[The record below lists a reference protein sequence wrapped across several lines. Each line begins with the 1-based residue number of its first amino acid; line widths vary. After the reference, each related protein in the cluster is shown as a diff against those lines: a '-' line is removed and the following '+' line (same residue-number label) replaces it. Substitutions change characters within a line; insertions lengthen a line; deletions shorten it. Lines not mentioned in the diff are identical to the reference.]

1 MAISKVLNMY
11 NKWNT
16 YTKSDNYAKQNQP
29 SSYTQERA
37 TDHEESAISYSAN
50 DEDLKSINIVD
61 QYLRDIRKVPLLTK
75 EEELYYAR
83 QAKQGHEFARKKMVE
98 SNLRLVVKIAR
109 RYLRSDVQ
117 LLDLIE
123 EGNLGLMHAVE
134 KFDPEKGFRFTTYSA
149 WWIQQNIE
157 RAIMNQSRT
166 VRIPVHVVKKM
177 NAFYRIRR
185 DLAKTL
191 DHEPTIL
198 ELAEASSQ
206 PQKNIEHLLTLS
218 EKALSI
224 DTSGIDGNENT
235 ALCNIQAK
243 RSEDPSYIYSMLNIS
258 DHISVWLDKLSPKH
272 KNVLICR
279 FGLLGTEPKTLD
291 QTGFEVGV
299 TRERVRQIQTEAL
312 KQLKSLIESD
322 GESKVNLLS
331 Q

>member
-1 MAISKVLNMY
+1 MY

-16 YTKSDNYAKQNQP
+16 YTKSANYTEQKK
-29 SSYTQERA
+29 SSACHEDKALDKTKSA
-37 TDHEESAISYSAN
+37 TWYSAN
-50 DEDLKSINIVD
+50 DEDLKTTNIVD
-61 QYLRDIRKVPLLTK
+61 QYLKDIRKVPLLTK
-75 EEELYYAR
+75 EEELYYSR
-83 QAKQGHEFARKKMVE
+83 QAKLGHEFARKKMIE

-177 NAFYRIRR
+177 NAFYRLRR
-185 DLAKTL
+185 DLCKTL
-191 DHEPTIL
+191 DHEPTTQ
-198 ELAEASSQ
+198 ELAEAASQ
-206 PQKNIEHLLTLS
+206 SQKSIEHILTLS
-218 EKALSI
+218 EKTLSI
-224 DTSGIDGNENT
+224 DTSGIDGAENT
-235 ALCNIQAK
+235 TLSNVQAK
-243 RSEDPSYIYSMLNIS
+243 RSDDPSYIYSMLNVS
-258 DHISVWLDKLSPKH
+258 DHISLWLEKLSPKH

-299 TRERVRQIQTEAL
+299 TRERVRQIQAEAL
-312 KQLKSLIESD
+312 KQLKKLIESD
-322 GESKVNLLS
+322 GEGKVNLLS
-331 Q
+331 

>member
-1 MAISKVLNMY
+1 MY

-16 YTKSDNYAKQNQP
+16 YTKSANYAEQKK
-29 SSYTQERA
+29 SSSCHEDKALDKKKSA
-37 TDHEESAISYSAN
+37 TSYSAN
-50 DEDLKSINIVD
+50 DEDLKTTNIVD
-61 QYLRDIRKVPLLTK
+61 QYLKDIRKVPLLTK
-75 EEELYYAR
+75 EEELYYSR
-83 QAKQGHEFARKKMVE
+83 QAKLGHEFARKKMIE

-177 NAFYRIRR
+177 NAFYRLRR
-185 DLAKTL
+185 DLCKTL
-191 DHEPTIL
+191 DHEPTTQ
-198 ELAEASSQ
+198 ELAEATSQ
-206 PQKNIEHLLTLS
+206 SQKSIEHILTLS
-218 EKALSI
+218 EKTLSI
-224 DTSGIDGNENT
+224 DTSGIDGAENT
-235 ALCNIQAK
+235 TLSNVQAK
-243 RSEDPSYIYSMLNIS
+243 RSDDPSYIYSMLNVSDRIS
-258 DHISVWLDKLSPKH
+258 LWLEKLSPKH

-299 TRERVRQIQTEAL
+299 TRERVRQIQAEAL
-312 KQLKSLIESD
+312 NQLKSLIESD

-331 Q
+331 

>member
-1 MAISKVLNMY
+1 MY

-16 YTKSDNYAKQNQP
+16 YAQSENCHEQKDFRARSNAKK
-29 SSYTQERA
+29 ERA
-37 TDHEESAISYSAN
+37 APCSAN
-50 DEDLKSINIVD
+50 DEDVKSTNIVD
-61 QYLRDIRKVPLLTK
+61 QYLKDIRRFPLLTK

-83 QAKQGHEFARKKMVE
+83 QAKQGHEFARHKMIE

-109 RYLRSDVQ
+109 RYLRSDLH

-134 KFDPEKGFRFTTYSA
+134 KFDPEKGFRFSTYSA

-177 NAFYRIRR
+177 NSFYRLRR
-185 DLAKTL
+185 DLSRTL
-191 DHEPTIL
+191 DHEPNIQ

-206 PQKNIEHLLTLS
+206 TQKAIEHVLTLS
-218 EKALSI
+218 EKTLSI
-224 DTSGIDGNENT
+224 DTSGIDGAENT
-235 ALCNIQAK
+235 ALSNVQAK
-243 RSEDPSYIYSMLNIS
+243 RTDDPSYIYSALNIS
-258 DHISVWLDKLSPKH
+258 EHITQWLDKLSPKH

-299 TRERVRQIQTEAL
+299 TRERVRQIQAEAL
-312 KQLKSLIESD
+312 KQLKKLIESE
-322 GESKVNLLS
+322 GETKVNLLS